1 MKLLDLSKIT
11 LFCFETREPL
21 LAEWAIKKCLSK
33 AIFKNI
39 VLMTDLSLVSN
50 KIPEIN
56 YVQAPKISSLE
67 HYSKFM
73 ITELYKYVSGTHV
86 LVIQWD
92 SFITNKNKWEDDFIS
107 YDYIGAIWPHHSKY
121 PVGNGGFSLRS
132 QKLIEALKDSEV
144 KIGHPE
150 DYYICVENRQLLENK
165 YQIKFAPVEIANSF
179 SIERSKWSSAFGFHG
194 FFNFAYVLNE
204 NELKEFLNII
214 PASMLN
220 NLDTYDLLDL
230 VDEKQFKDV
239 AKIIRKK
246 ISFKWKFRYIYIK
259 NKFKFFLEYF

>member
-1 MKLLDLSKIT
+1 MKLLDLSQIT

-67 HYSKFM
+67 NYSKFM

-92 SFITNKNKWEDDFIS
+92 SFITNKNKWEDDFIN

-132 QKLIEALKDSEV
+132 QKLLEALKDSEV
-144 KIGHPE
+144 INWSPG
-150 DYYICVENRQLLENK
+150 RLL
-165 YQIKFAPVEIANSF
+165 Y
-179 SIERSKWSSAFGFHG
+179 
-194 FFNFAYVLNE
+194 LC
-204 NELKEFLNII
+204 
-214 PASMLN
+214 
-220 NLDTYDLLDL
+220 
-230 VDEKQFKDV
+230 
-239 AKIIRKK
+239 
-246 ISFKWKFRYIYIK
+246 
-259 NKFKFFLEYF
+259 